1 MPSSQTDLY
10 ALLAHSRTIAV
21 VGHSDKPHRD
31 SYRIGQYLREAGYR
45 VYPINPTLTTIDGQP
60 CYPSLAAVPEPID
73 IVDVFRRSI
82 FLPEIVEAAI
92 GVKAKALWTQLG
104 VVNIEAQAQAREAGL
119 VVVSNR
125 CILVEHQ
132 RLGVPVHV

>member
-1 MPSSQTDLY
+1 MSASQTDLY
-10 ALLAHSRTIAV
+10 ALLTQSRTIAV

-31 SYRIGQYLREAGYR
+31 SYRIGRYLREAGYR
-45 VYPINPTLTTIDGQP
+45 VYPVNPTLTTIDDQP
-60 CYPSLAAVPEPID
+60 CYPSLAAVPEAID
-73 IVDVFRRSI
+73 IVDVFRRSV
-82 FLPEIVEAAI
+82 FLSEIVEAAI
-92 GVKAKALWTQLG
+92 AVKAKALWTQLG
-104 VVNIEAQAQAREAGL
+104 VVNLDAQARARAAGL

>member
-1 MPSSQTDLY
+1 MSASQTDLY
-10 ALLAHSRTIAV
+10 ALLTQSRTIAV

-31 SYRIGQYLREAGYR
+31 SYRIGRYLREAGYR
-45 VYPINPTLTTIDGQP
+45 VYPVNPTLTTIDDHP
-60 CYPSLAAVPEPID
+60 CYPSLAAVPEAID
-73 IVDVFRRSI
+73 IVDVFRRSV
-82 FLPEIVEAAI
+82 FLSEIVEAAI
-92 GVKAKALWTQLG
+92 AVKAKALWTQLG
-104 VVNIEAQAQAREAGL
+104 VVNLDAQARARAAGL